1 MLSHLWQ
8 RVINRLTGGGRKQP
22 LQKQRRSR
30 PLLEALEERLVPTNW
45 FVSTQGADSNQGS
58 QAAPFA
64 TIQHAVNVAASGDV
78 IQVATGVYGYTGADK
93 IGDDPRFNA
102 PGNTGTISGTFLKV
116 NPAVV
121 LVYDKSLQILGGFD
135 NGFTTLAPSTF
146 RTFIDGGSV
155 VRGVYVLDDNGG
167 PSAAF
172 NTPAGLDMEGFTV
185 QACHASGEGGLAA
198 PDNVNAFGAG
208 MWVNTA
214 ARSAT
219 TQGNFLLKNM
229 VFRGDFAQG
238 NNTGGVGGSGAG
250 AGVALRFVNSMTLD
264 HVTFDTNLS
273 QGGSG
278 VNKGGDALGGAMHLD
293 HSNVSGNTVTLY
305 NNRAVSGGASGNGLD
320 PNSNATADALGGA
333 MAVQI
338 SSSATLQNVIALNN
352 SLQGGNVPNGDAGA
366 AFGGTFFVEQGTL
379 SLSNADIR
387 GCVIQGGSGQNPDTR
402 GGLAGGGGIETLNS
416 NLNLN
421 QVQVINNKV
430 IGGAGAVNAGSP
442 GGGGLYLTRLG
453 TSAANTV
460 TILNTVIADNT
471 VQFGASGNTNVGGG
485 GGGIWLQGIAATITQ
500 STIANNHFGAN
511 LFNGQA
517 IVLLND
523 GGQNAASAT
532 ISYSII
538 ANHTNTNRAAAL
550 SVLSQSPNNAATLN
564 QVLYANNTKDDNSD
578 GVPSPAGVFNGLN
591 TVTRAASAGFTSPG
605 GTNFDYSISANS
617 PAVNRATGS
626 NATVDINNNPRTG
639 VPDLGAYEAPAA
651 PRARSSVALFDPETG
666 IWQLRQSNAGGF
678 FPDGPLFA
686 YGSGGGNSK
695 PVVGDWNGDG
705 ITTVGVV
712 EVKTVDFS
720 GNPFLVVNGQPVP
733 VSVFELKN
741 TNGPGVPDIIVP
753 YGSFAA
759 FPVAGNWDNN
769 AQHIDHI
776 GVVEIQNGA
785 AVWKLKNSFSRGV
798 PDITIAY
805 GGPSSIPVVGDW
817 NGDGVTTLGV
827 VENNGGVLQWKLRNS
842 FSQGAPDFNTPGQ
855 SGFAYGLATAV
866 PITGDWDNNGTFT
879 PGIYDFSKGL
889 WQLRNENSTGSAD
902 AGTFTFGPSGGSD
915 DRAERW
921 IPFAGDFD
929 GLG

>member
-1 MLSHLWQ
+1 MSLRRAWRSL
-8 RVINRLTGGGRKQP
+8 INRLTGGGRPQP
-22 LQKQRRSR
+22 LPRRRRSR
-30 PLLEALEERLVPTNW
+30 PLLEALEDRWVPSNW
-45 FVSTQGADSNQGS
+45 FVSTLGS
-58 QAAPFA
+58 DGNPGTAGSPFA
-64 TIQHAVNVAASGDV
+64 TIQHAVNVAASGDR
-78 IQVATGVYGYTGADK
+78 IHVATGVYGYTGADQ
-93 IGDDPRFNA
+93 IGDDPRFNS
-102 PGNTGTISGTFLKV
+102 PGNTNTISGNFLHV

-121 LVYDKSLQILGGFD
+121 LVYDKSLQIYGGFD
-135 NGFTTLAPSTF
+135 NGFTTWAPSTF

-167 PSAAF
+167 PSSAF
-172 NTPAGLDMEGFTV
+172 NTPAGLDMEGFTI
-185 QACHASGEGGLAA
+185 QACHATGEGGLQA

-208 MWVNTA
+208 MWIND
-214 ARSAT
+214 AT
-219 TQGNFLLKNM
+219 RPNATQGAYLLKNM
-229 VFRGDFAQG
+229 VFRGNFVQG

-250 AGVALRFVNSMTLD
+250 AGVALRFVSNMTLD

-293 HSNVSGNTVTLY
+293 HSVVSGNTVTLY

-320 PNSNATADALGGA
+320 PNTNATADALGGG

-379 SLSNADIR
+379 NLGNADIR

-402 GGLAGGGGIETLNS
+402 GGLAGGGAIETLNS
-416 NLNLN
+416 NLNLD
-421 QVQVINNKV
+421 QVQIINNKV
-430 IGGAGAVNAGSP
+430 VGGAGTVNAGSP

-453 TSAANTV
+453 TSAANTA
-460 TILNTVIADNT
+460 TIVNTVVADNT

-485 GGGIWLQGIAATITQ
+485 GGGIWLQGISANIVQ
-500 STIANNHFGAN
+500 STIANNHFGTN

-517 IVLLND
+517 VVLLTD
-523 GGQNAASAT
+523 GGSNAATAT
-532 ISYSII
+532 ISFSII

-550 SVLSQSPNNAATLN
+550 SVLSQNPQNAVTLN

-578 GVPSPAGVFNGLN
+578 GLPSPAGVFNGLN
-591 TVTRAASAGFTSPG
+591 TVIRAAAAGFTSPG
-605 GTNFDYSISANS
+605 APNYDYSISANS

-626 NATVDINNNPRTG
+626 GTTVDINNNPRTG

-651 PRARSSVALFDPETG
+651 PRAHSSVGLFDPETG

-705 ITTVGVV
+705 VTTVGVV
-712 EVKTVDFS
+712 EVKTVDFN
-720 GNPFLVVNGQPVP
+720 GQPFLVVNGQAVP

-741 TNGPGVPDIIVP
+741 SNGPGTPDIIVP

-769 AQHIDHI
+769 PSRIDHI

-785 AVWKLKNSFSRGV
+785 AVWKLRNSFTRGA
-798 PDITIAY
+798 PDIQIAY
-805 GGPSSIPVVGDW
+805 GGVTSTPVVGDW
-817 NGDGVTTLGV
+817 NGDGTSTIGV
-827 VENNGGVLQWKLRNS
+827 VENVGGVLTWKLKNNDGP
-842 FSQGAPDFNTPGQ
+842 GAPDFN
-855 SGFAYGLATAV
+855 FAYGVATAV
-866 PITGDWDNNGTFT
+866 PITGDWDNNRTFT
-879 PGIYDFSKGL
+879 PGIYNFTSGL
-889 WQLRNENSTGSAD
+889 WQLRNENSNGPAD
-902 AGTFTFGPSGGSD
+902 AGVFTFGPSGGSD
-915 DRAERW
+915 PLAERW
-921 IPFAGDFD
+921 IPLAGNFD
-929 GLG
+929 GL